1 MKSCYRAFSTSIQ
14 IQTVDN
20 GSFDAIHFG
29 WRDSPQK
36 ALYAAFI
43 YREYLFCLNH
53 RGRCKR
59 WILVDQNVC
68 WLVCFFGDAG
78 SHRCH
83 DQCGSITVPNI
94 VLKNDHRAC
103 SALLGA
109 DMRLHICKVNVSS
122 EIFPIFWYDTIKPPL
137 QYVAQA
143 ATPLKRLVQGKEYAD
158 KGGEYQRLTGRLK
171 ERLEPL

>member
-122 EIFPIFWYDTIKPPL
+122 EKTKVFCYIYGGGQPPFP
-137 QYVAQA
+137 YV
-143 ATPLKRLVQGKEYAD
+143 GKS
-158 KGGEYQRLTGRLK
+158 RPCGRLLRC
-171 ERLEPL
+171 ERRPA